1 MVSQCV
7 ELHCTSY
14 NVEAGLR
21 GTHTTRAE
29 DTLICEQLTAVIVL
43 LLADAEQAERD
54 CIIAGGLEVMYSP
67 ARVGGKAE
75 MVWITLHTRHTMICR
90 RSSTAWGSSMRMNM
104 K

>member
-14 NVEAGLR
+14 NVEAGLH

-29 DTLICEQLTAVIVL
+29 ATLICEQLTAVIVL

>member
-29 DTLICEQLTAVIVL
+29 ATLICEQLTAVIVL

>member
-14 NVEAGLR
+14 NVDAGLH

-29 DTLICEQLTAVIVL
+29 ATLICEQLTAVIVL

-54 CIIAGGLEVMYSP
+54 CIIASGLEVMYLP
-67 ARVGGKAE
+67 AHVGGKTE
-75 MVWITLHTRHTMICR
+75 MAWTTWHARHTLICR
-90 RSSTAWGSSMRMNM
+90 RSSTALGSSMRMNM

>member
-29 DTLICEQLTAVIVL
+29 ATLICEQLTAVIVPL
-43 LLADAEQAERD
+43 LVDAEQAEHE
-54 CIIAGGLEVMYSP
+54 AYSAPPPKELEDIVLS
-67 ARVGGKAE
+67 
-75 MVWITLHTRHTMICR
+75 C
-90 RSSTAWGSSMRMNM
+90 SS
-104 K
+104 